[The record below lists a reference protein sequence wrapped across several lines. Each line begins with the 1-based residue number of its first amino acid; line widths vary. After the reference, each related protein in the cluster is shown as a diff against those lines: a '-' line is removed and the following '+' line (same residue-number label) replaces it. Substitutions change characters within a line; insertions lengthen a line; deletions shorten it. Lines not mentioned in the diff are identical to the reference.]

1 MIRSGALHELKIYK
15 RALGISHLLFAYDT
29 LFFVEANEQHTRV
42 VHDVLRRY
50 EEGTGQ
56 LINPSKCSIM
66 FEKGCRQANQDKV
79 KEVLHVTNAAEDEKY
94 LGLPTSDGRITKNKF
109 KSTKE
114 KLTRKFTNWVERNM
128 SMGAKQ
134 VLIKSVAQAIPVYIL
149 GIFKLPRTLCDE
161 MTQLI

>member
-1 MIRSGALHELKIYK
+1 LQQVMIRSGALHELKIYR

-29 LFFVEANEQHTRV
+29 LLFVEANEQHTRV

-79 KEVLHVTNAAEDEKY
+79 KEVLHVTNVAEDEK
-94 LGLPTSDGRITKNKF
+94 I
-109 KSTKE
+109 
-114 KLTRKFTNWVERNM
+114 
-128 SMGAKQ
+128 
-134 VLIKSVAQAIPVYIL
+134 
-149 GIFKLPRTLCDE
+149 
-161 MTQLI
+161 